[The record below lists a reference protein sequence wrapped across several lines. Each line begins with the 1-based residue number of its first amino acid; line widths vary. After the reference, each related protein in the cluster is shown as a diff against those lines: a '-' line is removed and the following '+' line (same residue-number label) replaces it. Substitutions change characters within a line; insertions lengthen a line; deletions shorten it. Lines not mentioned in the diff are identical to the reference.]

1 MFYNAMVM
9 AFLRALSYK
18 ETAYRK
24 QYIHVYGQCFFT
36 QIARL
41 LKFYL

>member
-9 AFLRALSYK
+9 AFSRALSYK

-24 QYIHVYGQCFFT
+24 QYGQCFFT